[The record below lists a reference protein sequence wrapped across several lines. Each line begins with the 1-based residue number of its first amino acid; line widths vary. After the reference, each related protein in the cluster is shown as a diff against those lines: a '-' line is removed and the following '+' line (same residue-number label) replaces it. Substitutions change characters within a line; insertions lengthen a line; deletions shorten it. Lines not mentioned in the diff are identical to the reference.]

1 MPELYSEYA
10 GLPEKWATP
19 LHTMSGLT
27 PRSPAGGHR
36 SQPWPLLRRIP
47 QLSPVIFPPHLW
59 TYQVRPTYF
68 DLWGLSRDQLA
79 SAGLK
84 PERLEI
90 AGLCT
95 RCRGDEFFSY
105 RREGLTGRQGA
116 VIALRQ

>member
-1 MPELYSEYA
+1 MGDTFAYNERANAAVTCGRPSVPALALVAPNS
-10 GLPEKWATP
+10 ATFA
-19 LHTMSGLT
+19 
-27 PRSPAGGHR
+27 RN
-36 SQPWPLLRRIP
+36 
-47 QLSPVIFPPHLW
+47 FPPHLW

-68 DLWGLSRDQLA
+68 DLWALSRDQLA

-116 VIALRQ
+116 VIAFRPQ